1 MRLKGGG
8 GGGCGGQNRAET
20 GFGRLQG
27 GPITSTLGRISAYES
42 NDDTKTMYL

>member
-8 GGGCGGQNRAET
+8 GGVVGGKT
-20 GFGRLQG
+20 GRKPDLGDYREDLLQV
-27 GPITSTLGRISAYES
+27 PFGRISAYES